1 MEESR
6 GIFGSVNVDAATAD
20 NVIKQNL
27 AALGENV
34 AVSTHTAPHAFTV
47 THPLYVPCR
56 LLRFISRQAEFNQ
69 ITKEHA
75 VAEKLIVLDGL
86 LSEQPVSSTRQERRR

>member
-1 MEESR
+1 MAQFRRTFDKSLQSAIDMSMEESR

-56 LLRFISRQAEFNQ
+56 LYYASFLARR
-69 ITKEHA
+69 
-75 VAEKLIVLDGL
+75 
-86 LSEQPVSSTRQERRR
+86 SSIRSQRSTLWQRN